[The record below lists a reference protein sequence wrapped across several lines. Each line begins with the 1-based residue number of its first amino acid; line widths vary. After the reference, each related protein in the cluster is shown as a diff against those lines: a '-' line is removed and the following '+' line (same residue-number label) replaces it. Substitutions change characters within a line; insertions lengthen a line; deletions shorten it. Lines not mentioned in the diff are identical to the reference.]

1 MIDLPQLRGTG
12 AVLFDLDGTL
22 VDTAPDMVAVLQ
34 DMQRDHGMDPVDY
47 STARSFVSNGAMGLV
62 GLAFPGVDTK
72 FRDRLYHEY
81 LDRYELAV
89 CSQSSVFPGL
99 LDMLDELEKRA
110 CPWGVVTNK
119 PERMT
124 RPLLDKL
131 GLGDRVSCSISGDTL
146 PQRKPDPAPL
156 LHASAL
162 IGVAAEKTVYVGD
175 ALRDIQAG
183 KAAGMQTI
191 AAAYG
196 YIVSGDDPLSWNAD
210 FIVSTAPELADMLRI
225 ATQRETR

>member
-1 MIDLPQLRGTG
+1 MTDYRSALHSR

-34 DMQRDHGMDPVDY
+34 DMQRDHGLIPVDY
-47 STARSFVSNGAMGLV
+47 ETARSYVSNGALGLV
-62 GLAFPGVDTK
+62 GLAFPTAEQA

-81 LDRYELAV
+81 LDRYEQAV
-89 CSQSSVFPGL
+89 CNHSIVFPGL
-99 LDMLDELEKRA
+99 LEALEELERLA

-119 PERMT
+119 PARMT
-124 RPLLDKL
+124 NPLLEKL
-131 GLGDRVSCSISGDTL
+131 GLQDRAACAISGDTL

-156 LHASAL
+156 LHACDLLRVSATSAL
-162 IGVAAEKTVYVGD
+162 YVGD

-196 YIVSGDDPLSWNAD
+196 YIVKGDDPLSWNAD
-210 FIVSTAPELADMLRI
+210 FVASSAPQLAEMLLA
-225 ATQRETR
+225 ATQRES